1 MWWMHDSFFG
11 IGSMNVVCAEEI
23 SGIKAMNVVAA

>member
-11 IGSMNVVCAEEI
+11 IGAMNVVGAEEI